1 MNSLGILSIHHPDIP
16 CDHISP
22 TWISKTKVKCN
33 PNSLPFSS
41 LPCSVLRASPNACA
55 RLRWCLE
62 DKAKWS
68 PLSQCLCW
76 PSYKSLST
84 TRASSPERLNLS
96 CRLLLFGR
104 LNKPSNNELGE
115 VRIKS
120 RIKIGKNRSTSPL
133 LEQLPFSSRPVPLAW
148 LSKQFFLALADAKKH
163 PKKRLTSSTKPCEVL
178 KKLLYVLYIILYH
191 LSWVFIFFVCDKSS
205 YFISVLFGTF

>member
-68 PLSQCLCW
+68 PLSQCHCW

-104 LNKPSNNELGE
+104 LKQPGNNELGE

-120 RIKIGKNRSTSPL
+120 RIKIGKK
-133 LEQLPFSSRPVPLAW
+133 QIHFASSRATAFLFSACSSCMALQAIFSR
-148 LSKQFFLALADAKKH
+148 LSGCKKTS
-163 PKKRLTSSTKPCEVL
+163 KKKIDIKHKTVWSTEKIVVCIVYYLISS
-178 KKLLYVLYIILYH
+178 
-191 LSWVFIFFVCDKSS
+191 
-205 YFISVLFGTF
+205 